1 MPKPRFIPAEL
12 RTGGEEQAAVI
23 RVLRSTGWTVYSTSD
38 PRVRRATKGIF
49 DLIAFKPT
57 RVLFWDS
64 KTGKGTLTPEQMEFR
79 DHALKAGAEVGYGS
93 AQNMIE
99 FL

>member
-1 MPKPRFIPAEL
+1 L

-38 PRVRRATKGIF
+38 PRVRRATKGIV
-49 DLIAFKPT
+49 DLIAFKPN

-64 KTGKGTLTPEQMEFR
+64 KAGKGKMTQEQTEFMA
-79 DHALKAGAEVGYGS
+79 HARQAGAEVGWGD
-93 AQNMIE
+93 AEVCRMHQMATV
-99 FL
+99 